1 MNATINYTEFLTR
14 VIDIRKMVKEDDIYK
29 IFKQIDENDS
39 GTISHID
46 ISKFFKRQGK
56 EKNNG
61 WAELFF
67 THMTQK
73 KNSEPGKSLLS
84 RYDEEETKNEDP
96 SRVTYNTFAKFL
108 FSRTT
113 EIDYPNVS
121 LIFRHFV
128 KIGIFKKAEIFSLD
142 VWNRS

>member
-1 MNATINYTEFLTR
+1 
-14 VIDIRKMVKEDDIYK
+14 
-29 IFKQIDENDS
+29 
-39 GTISHID
+39 
-46 ISKFFKRQGK
+46 
-56 EKNNG
+56 
-61 WAELFF
+61 
-67 THMTQK
+67 MTQK

-121 LIFRHFV
+121 LIFGHFV

-142 VWNRS
+142 V